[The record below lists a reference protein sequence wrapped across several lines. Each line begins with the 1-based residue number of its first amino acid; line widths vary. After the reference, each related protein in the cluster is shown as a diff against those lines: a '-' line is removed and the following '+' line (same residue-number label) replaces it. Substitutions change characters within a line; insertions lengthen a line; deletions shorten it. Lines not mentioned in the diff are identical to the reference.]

1 MKIYNTL
8 TRQKEEFI
16 PIDEGKV
23 KMYVCGPTVYDLFH
37 IGNAR
42 TFVIFDTV
50 RKYLEYRGYE
60 VTYVQNFTDIDD
72 KMIKKSEEANI
83 PIKDFG
89 DKYIMEYYNDAD
101 RLNIKRATYNPRA
114 TEYIKEIIE
123 FISDLENK
131 GLTYEVDGDVYF
143 ETQKFSE
150 YGKLSGQNLDDLKS
164 GSRIEIDK
172 RKKHPIDFVLWK
184 SAKANEPSW
193 KSPWGM
199 GRPGWHIEC
208 SCMASN
214 LLGETIDIHAGGTDL
229 IFPHHENEIAQSEAR
244 SEKEFA
250 NYWMHGAFINVDNKK
265 MSKSVG
271 NFYTAREIL
280 DMYDVETIRL
290 FMLSGH
296 YRTQINFSLDLLDSS
311 KASLERMYNTL
322 DRLEDYR
329 RDKNKKDG
337 LSDQEIK
344 VKEKLLEYKNRYIEE
359 MDNDFN
365 TADGISVIFEMIR
378 FLNTSL
384 DVSSSYEILSFS
396 IDLLRELGYPIGILQ
411 KEKTSALEE
420 EIENLI
426 IKRDKARENK
436 DFKESD
442 RIRDLLKEKGIVLED
457 TAKGTRW
464 KIIK

>member
-72 KMIKKSEEANI
+72 KMIKKSEEANL

-143 ETQKFSE
+143 ETQKFSK

-244 SEKEFA
+244 SGKEFA

-337 LSDQEIK
+337 LSDEEIK

-384 DVSSSYEILSFS
+384 NVSSSYEILSFS

-411 KEKTSALEE
+411 KEKISALEE

-442 RIRDLLKEKGIVLED
+442 RIRDLLKERGIVLED